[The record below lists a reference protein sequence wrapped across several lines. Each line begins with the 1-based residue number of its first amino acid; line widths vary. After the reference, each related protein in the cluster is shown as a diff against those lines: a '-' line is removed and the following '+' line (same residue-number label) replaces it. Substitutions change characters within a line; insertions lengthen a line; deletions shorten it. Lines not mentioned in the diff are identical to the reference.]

1 MAVRTRQLLGWYQLL
16 SGVAGI
22 VLVAWAAAH
31 PEANLPGGAWYAI
44 GPFALLALAGAHILQ
59 GRRDGV
65 LLSIALQLGQVLF
78 FSINGVVWKF
88 VAGIQASIWITMERS
103 YAKAGVETTLLAGWG
118 ASTEPFLFGI
128 NIAPLIVIG
137 VVSTLTRDRTHP
149 SVERQDE
156 AG

>member
-1 MAVRTRQLLGWYQLL
+1 MAVRRRQLLGWYQVL

-22 VLVAWAAAH
+22 VLVVWAAAH

-44 GPFALLALAGAHILQ
+44 GPFALLALAGVHLLQ

-65 LLSIALQLGQVLF
+65 PLSIALQLGQVLF

-118 ASTEPFLFGI
+118 ASAEPFLFGV
-128 NIAPLIVIG
+128 NIAPLIAIG
-137 VVSTLTRDRTHP
+137 VLSTLIHDRPHP
-149 SVERQDE
+149 TMERQGE
-156 AG
+156 TG